1 MAAMLRRRAGV
12 EPAVAGS
19 VDPVEAPMDVFY
31 EIEAE
36 PRHNLM
42 RVRMAGFFEE
52 EDVRAFATLYRE
64 KRQALDAADHLTLAN
79 ICDMKIQAQD
89 IVAAFRTFMAM
100 PDIASRKLAFVS
112 SSTLARLQAQR
123 LTERE
128 EVRFF
133 DNEAAA
139 RDWLLA

>member
-1 MAAMLRRRAGV
+1 
-12 EPAVAGS
+12 
-19 VDPVEAPMDVFY
+19 MDVFY